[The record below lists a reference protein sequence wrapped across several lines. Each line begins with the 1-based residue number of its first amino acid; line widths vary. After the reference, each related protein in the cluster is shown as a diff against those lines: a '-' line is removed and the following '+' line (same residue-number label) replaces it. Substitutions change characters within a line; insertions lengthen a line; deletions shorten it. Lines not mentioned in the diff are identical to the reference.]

1 MAITQKDIDAAVNK
15 AIAAYDQKIQSAL
28 LSKANT
34 SVTDKLS
41 ANISS
46 ISATPD
52 SPSLPSSED
61 FNPENINKNIK
72 IATSNLFVDQSS
84 PTVSAI
90 ADMLFQSFPVSE
102 LITNTTNFSLIGGG
116 TESIITNIKEISDK
130 FSSYN
135 LSRLSDSITTN
146 SFRLTNFIP
155 ASGSGGGVNGA
166 TVYISTDNQYIYIEI
181 ANANNKELV
190 EYQVIS
196 QSTVLDATI

>member
-1 MAITQKDIDAAVNK
+1 MPITQKDIDTAVNK
-15 AIAAYDQKIQSAL
+15 AIAAYDQKMQLAL
-28 LSKANT
+28 GLKANT
-34 SVTDKLS
+34 SVTDTLS

-46 ISATPD
+46 ISATPA
-52 SPSLPSSED
+52 SPPSSED

-116 TESIITNIKEISDK
+116 TESVITNIKEISDK